1 MVTLCAKQSKILA
14 EHSKL
19 LRDVLILRQQN
30 KPGHEL
36 WTCLDKRKFNSMI
49 KHIGCRKVSVRTH
62 KAGLNTWVLSEHCT
76 TDCTVY
82 VVLETLQNSC
92 KGARVLLLQKVV
104 NQKSE
109 LL

>member
-1 MVTLCAKQSKILA
+1 LYAKISSWSLCVPSYLMVTLCAKQSKILA

-62 KAGLNTWVLSEHCT
+62 KAGLNT
-76 TDCTVY
+76 
-82 VVLETLQNSC
+82 
-92 KGARVLLLQKVV
+92 
-104 NQKSE
+104 
-109 LL
+109 